1 MPLRAADSKR
11 FTQGAKT
18 AISPNWT
25 TMSMLFN
32 VVLPYQD
39 SLTYAPEV

>member
-1 MPLRAADSKR
+1 MPLRAAGSRK

-18 AISPNWT
+18 AMSPNWT
-25 TMSMLFN
+25 GMSLLFN

-39 SLTYAPEV
+39 SATYAPEI

>member
-18 AISPNWT
+18 AMAPNWT
-25 TMSMLFN
+25 TMSLQFN

-39 SLTYAPEV
+39 SATYAPEV